1 MTWFFLD
8 WTHTIFR
15 PLRGAAVRSLLV
27 LAWETV
33 YVWQSRS
40 QERYRLHELDEHI
53 LRDIGINRADI
64 EREARKP
71 LWKA

>member
-1 MTWFFLD
+1 M
-8 WTHTIFR
+8 
-15 PLRGAAVRSLLV
+15 
-27 LAWETV
+27 
-33 YVWQSRS
+33 WQSRS

-71 LWKA
+71 FWKA